1 MKKIILLILPLII
14 LTGCY
19 NYREL
24 NELAIATAV
33 EVDKIDDE
41 FHLLVQ
47 VANPKNQNDASSANQ
62 PQFVTYESKGK
73 TIQEAFRN
81 IVNESSRKIYG
92 MHIQLLLI
100 TENIAKED
108 IKSMLDF
115 FFRNTEIRKEF
126 YVLVDSS
133 KNNNNLLKVLTPVTN
148 LSSQNILNAL
158 ETNNKF
164 LGTSN
169 LVTFNDLMD
178 IYLDDNKELILPS
191 ISIEGNY
198 KKGSTEENLK
208 TTDADANIVIGN
220 MAIFK
225 DEKLLGYL
233 TKEQSIAVNILK
245 NEITDTLITHE
256 CAENK
261 YTTEEITLDKTNI
274 KIDLKKLKVTIDITG
289 SGYIAEYGCEEDLR
303 KEEIIK
309 KINNDLNTY
318 IEKRMKEEIS
328 TINKTYNSDI
338 YNLKD
343 IIYKQDTKYYNK
355 IKNDYYEKVFNKLT
369 YEIKSNIELQG
380 KGNIVGGTYDSKEK
394 DT

>member
-1 MKKIILLILPLII
+1 MKKIIILILPLLL

-33 EVDKIDDE
+33 EVDKINDE

-62 PQFVTYESKGK
+62 PQFVTYQGQGK

-81 IVNESSRKIYG
+81 IINNSSSKIYG
-92 MHIQLLLI
+92 MHIQLLII

-108 IKSMLDF
+108 IESMLDF
-115 FFRNTEIRKEF
+115 FFRNVEIRKEF
-126 YVLVDSS
+126 YVVLDTT
-133 KNNNNLLKVLTPVTN
+133 KNDNELLKILTPITN

-164 LGTSN
+164 VGISN

-178 IYLDDNKELILPS
+178 IYLNDNKELVLPT
-191 ISIEGNY
+191 IYIEGNY
-198 KKGSTEENLK
+198 KEGKNEENLK
-208 TTDADANIVIGN
+208 STEADANIILGN

-245 NEITDTLITHE
+245 NEVQDALITHK
-256 CAENK
+256 CSENK
-261 YTTEEITLDKTNI
+261 YSTEEITLEKTDI
-274 KIDLKKLKVTIDITG
+274 KIDLKNLKVSINIKG
-289 SGYIAEYGCEEDLR
+289 SGYIAEYGCNENLR
-303 KEEIIK
+303 KEETIK
-309 KINNDLNTY
+309 KIKNNLNNY
-318 IEKRMKEEIS
+318 IETKIKGAITS
-328 TINKTYNSDI
+328 INTTYNSDI
-338 YNLKD
+338 YNFKD
-343 IIYKQDTKYYNK
+343 MIYKQNPNYYNK
-355 IKNDYYEKVFNKLT
+355 IKDNYYKEIFNKLT
-369 YEIKSNIELQG
+369 YEVKSNIELQG
-380 KGNIVGGTYDSKEK
+380 KGNIVGGTYDEKEK
-394 DT
+394 S